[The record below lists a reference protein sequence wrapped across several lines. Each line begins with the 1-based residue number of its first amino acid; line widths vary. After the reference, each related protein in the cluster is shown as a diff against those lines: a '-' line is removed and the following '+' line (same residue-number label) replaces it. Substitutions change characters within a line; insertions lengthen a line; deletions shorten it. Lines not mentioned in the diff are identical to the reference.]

1 MEFVIKI
8 GQFLLSLSLLIVLHE
23 LGHFIPAKLFKTRVE
38 KFYLFFDIK
47 YSLFKKKIGDTVYGI
62 GWLPLGGYVKIS
74 GMIDESMDKEQM
86 AQPPQPWE
94 FRSKPSWQRLIIMLG
109 GVTVNFIL
117 AYVIYVFLSF
127 TYGDKDTN
135 VNSLKDGYWIES
147 PTLNDIGFKTGD
159 KVLAINDNPIIKD
172 SDIGKNIISA
182 KTITIERD
190 NAEKTIALPEDFLGQ
205 LSTRQKRGLF
215 EFRIPFMIGEVAD
228 SSVNKSVDLKKGD
241 ILVSFN
247 GEELKYYYQL
257 EARKKDLKN
266 ASIEVE
272 ILRGENTLERTLK
285 TNERAE
291 LGIRPAY
298 DDAQEIY
305 MDMLNELEEGVAQ
318 IGSGNSLGTSDLV
331 FGGDNSKWKKFGN
344 SLMLRLASRIK
355 NVDPS
360 ASNAWALKAING
372 GTMSSNADTAF
383 MIHTDGPTDLNRNAW
398 GTYAPRYPN
407 ARIGATLY
415 DWLADHGDPRLNILA
430 DPNGPAAGNRYGLE
444 NDQLAALYGESPA
457 SYASVNPM
465 ITQKNSPWV
474 FLSYAQTALLEA
486 EFAASAGDHSTAET
500 KYNSGVMAHMQSWG
514 TLYDPSLSVDDSAV
528 SAYLSSNPY
537 TASQGEAMIGEQYW
551 AASFFD
557 FFEGFSNFRRSGFP
571 ELQPFG
577 GESPHHNN
585 TTNGQIPR
593 RLIYPA
599 SEASVNADNYQAVI
613 QSQGPNDQVTRVW
626 WDVN

>member
-247 GEELKYYYQL
+247 GEELKYYDQL

-272 ILRGENTLERTLK
+272 ILRGENTLKRTLK

-298 DDAQEIY
+298 DESRFA
-305 MDMLNELEEGVAQ
+305 ELGYFDLITTEYTFGESFGAGFSKFTGQ
-318 IGSGNSLGTSDLV
+318 ISSYGEQ
-331 FGGDNSKWKKFGN
+331 
-344 SLMLRLASRIK
+344 
-355 NVDPS
+355 
-360 ASNAWALKAING
+360 LKAIFTPSTGAYKGVG
-372 GTMSSNADTAF
+372 GFKAIYDIFPGTWSWQAFWVLTAF
-383 MIHTDGPTDLNRNAW
+383 LSIMLGVLNLLPIPALDGGHVMFL
-398 GTYAPRYPN
+398 
-407 ARIGATLY
+407 LY
-415 DWLADHGDPRLNILA
+415 EIISGRKPSEKFLERAQMVGFFILIA
-430 DPNGPAAGNRYGLE
+430 LVLFANG
-444 NDQLAALYGESPA
+444 ND
-457 SYASVNPM
+457 
-465 ITQKNSPWV
+465 I
-474 FLSYAQTALLEA
+474 
-486 EFAASAGDHSTAET
+486 
-500 KYNSGVMAHMQSWG
+500 
-514 TLYDPSLSVDDSAV
+514 
-528 SAYLSSNPY
+528 
-537 TASQGEAMIGEQYW
+537 
-551 AASFFD
+551 
-557 FFEGFSNFRRSGFP
+557 FRAIFK
-571 ELQPFG
+571 
-577 GESPHHNN
+577 
-585 TTNGQIPR
+585 
-593 RLIYPA
+593 
-599 SEASVNADNYQAVI
+599 
-613 QSQGPNDQVTRVW
+613 
-626 WDVN
+626 